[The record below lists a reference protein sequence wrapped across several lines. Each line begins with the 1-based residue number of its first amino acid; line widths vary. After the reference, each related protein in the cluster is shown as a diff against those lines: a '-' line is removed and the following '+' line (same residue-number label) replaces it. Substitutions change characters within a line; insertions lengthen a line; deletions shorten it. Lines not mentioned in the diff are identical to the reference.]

1 MLTESATQA
10 LSILRDA
17 SLFQWYV
24 IPLFAYLGLVVLE
37 REITNPDP
45 PLRLSPL
52 LPRLLLGAR
61 YEDRSCKSN
70 YGRDYLF
77 GGDLRVG
84 GVRRTRL
91 DLGSI
96 AAAHAA
102 GGICRPLRGLS
113 IWYSWRIL
121 GHEPQELRSI
131 FIHQA
136 PEGGDRQTGGI

>member
-61 YEDRSCKSN
+61 YEDRARQGDN
-70 YGRDYLF
+70 GGRHLRS
-77 GGDLRVG
+77 GDPRRCRLRRVG
-84 GVRRTRL
+84 V
-91 DLGSI
+91 DI
-96 AAAHAA
+96 V
-102 GGICRPLRGLS
+102 
-113 IWYSWRIL
+113 
-121 GHEPQELRSI
+121 
-131 FIHQA
+131 
-136 PEGGDRQTGGI
+136 